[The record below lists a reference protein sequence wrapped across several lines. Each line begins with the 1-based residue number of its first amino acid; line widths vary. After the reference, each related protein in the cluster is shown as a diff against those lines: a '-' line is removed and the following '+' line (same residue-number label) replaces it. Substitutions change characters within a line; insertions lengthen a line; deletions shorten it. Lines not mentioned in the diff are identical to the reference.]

1 MPGDTSADPDATP
14 DSVEYATPSKDY
26 LRGRLQRIDPYD
38 FEVFVA
44 DVWGYLGWKTQT
56 VGEPIN
62 REVNMIATDS
72 DAKQVMTGSFSR
84 QAEDPAPDLG
94 VILVGGENFRGSLTG

>member
-1 MPGDTSADPDATP
+1 
-14 DSVEYATPSKDY
+14 
-26 LRGRLQRIDPYD
+26 
-38 FEVFVA
+38 
-44 DVWGYLGWKTQT
+44 
-56 VGEPIN
+56 
-62 REVNMIATDS
+62 MIATDS